1 MSENNEI
8 LSNEEMIN
16 RQIDVNQHIMVQ
28 VKNMAIEMANLH
40 NENKKMHECL
50 VKVLNYL
57 NSPEDQEAEYIER
70 LICEALKQYHIK
82 P

>member
-1 MSENNEI
+1 MSEEEGILLNQKLKLQARINNMTV
-8 LSNEEMIN
+8 EM
-16 RQIDVNQHIMVQ
+16 DELY
-28 VKNMAIEMANLH
+28 K
-40 NENKKMHECL
+40 ENKKMHECL

-57 NSPEDQEAEYIER
+57 CSPEDQEAEFIER

>member
-1 MSENNEI
+1 MSEEEDI
-8 LSNEEMIN
+8 LLNQRTTSPYDQTMRLQARINIMTVEMDELY
-16 RQIDVNQHIMVQ
+16 R
-28 VKNMAIEMANLH
+28 
-40 NENKKMHECL
+40 ENKKMHECL

-57 NSPEDQEAEYIER
+57 SSPEDQEAEFIER